1 VVVINGKKPCQQKQ
15 QWCSTHTS
23 LTTTMTL
30 QTTHHCL
37 NVGKRG
43 DRERNRQRR
52 PATADEAAA
61 SRTKKKMPGKMRRKN
76 KPRQHTN
83 SL

>member
-1 VVVINGKKPCQQKQ
+1 
-15 QWCSTHTS
+15 
-23 LTTTMTL
+23 M
-30 QTTHHCL
+30 
-37 NVGKRG
+37 GKRG
-43 DRERNRQRR
+43 DRERNRQRS
-52 PATADEAAA
+52 PATAKKAAA